1 MKLVAAGTM
10 LLFSFVLLLGDN
22 EAGEKKPKY
31 TIPQVM
37 AKAHAG
43 KAAIMKKVAAGE
55 ASDEEKMTL
64 VDLYTALSENEPPQ
78 GDAKAWKEKTETL
91 VKAAKAAAK
100 GDEKAAKSLTKLAN
114 CTACHKA
121 HK

>member
-22 EAGEKKPKY
+22 EAGEKAKF

-37 AKAHAG
+37 AKAHKSG
-43 KAAIMKKVAAGE
+43 LYKKVAAGE
-55 ASDEEKMTL
+55 ASDEEKKTL
-64 VDLYTALSENEPPQ
+64 AELYTALSKNEPPM
-78 GDAKAWKEKTETL
+78 GDAKAWKEKTTAL
-91 VKAAKAAAK
+91 VKAAEAAAK
-100 GDEKAAKSLTKLAN
+100 GDDKAAASLKKLVN
-114 CTACHKA
+114 CKACHDA